1 MVGAEGT
8 SQKRVSASG
17 NQYLS
22 RVVSFTKFMT
32 AEDRPDSAG
41 TFKAFAIAEGILLII
56 LGVLALIF
64 PVLASVWVTGVIAV
78 VFLVGGVV
86 GWISNLARSK
96 RMGRWICFWRLV
108 VSTLFIVAGASM
120 ISNFRSPADAAEQ
133 VATLSLAI
141 GIVFL
146 VEGVVAFF
154 NGLSHSNRPGAGW
167 AIANG
172 LITFILGLLIVTLK
186 FWGLLWVLGVL
197 VGISFLFSGID
208 LIALSST
215 IHNDQEPPA
224 AALSARSQRL
234 STSERKGPSFS
245 LGPCLCLDPAQSPPL
260 QP

>member
-1 MVGAEGT
+1 
-8 SQKRVSASG
+8 
-17 NQYLS
+17 
-22 RVVSFTKFMT
+22 MT
-32 AEDRPDSAG
+32 ADDRPDSLG

-56 LGVLALIF
+56 LGVLALVF

-146 VEGVVAFF
+146 VVGVVAFF

-167 AIANG
+167 AVANG
-172 LITFILGLLIVTLK
+172 VITFILGLLIVTLK

-215 IHNDQEPPA
+215 IHNDQDPPA
-224 AALSARSQRL
+224 AA
-234 STSERKGPSFS
+234 
-245 LGPCLCLDPAQSPPL
+245 
-260 QP
+260 

>member
-1 MVGAEGT
+1 
-8 SQKRVSASG
+8 
-17 NQYLS
+17 
-22 RVVSFTKFMT
+22 MT
-32 AEDRPDSAG
+32 ADDRPDSVG

-64 PVLASVWVTGVIAV
+64 PVIASVWVTGVIAV

-154 NGLSHSNRPGAGW
+154 NGLSHSKRPGAGW

-172 LITFILGLLIVTLK
+172 VITFILGLMIVTLK
-186 FWGLLWVLGVL
+186 FWGLLWVLGAL

-215 IHNDQEPPA
+215 C
-224 AALSARSQRL
+224 LL
-234 STSERKGPSFS
+234 YTSPS
-245 LGPCLCLDPAQSPPL
+245 PRD
-260 QP
+260 

>member
-1 MVGAEGT
+1 
-8 SQKRVSASG
+8 
-17 NQYLS
+17 
-22 RVVSFTKFMT
+22 MT
-32 AEDRPDSAG
+32 ADDRPDSLG
-41 TFKAFAIAEGILLII
+41 TFKAFAIAEGILLMI
-56 LGVLALIF
+56 LGVLALVF

-172 LITFILGLLIVTLK
+172 VITFILGLLIVTLK

-215 IHNDQEPPA
+215 IHNDQDPPA
-224 AALSARSQRL
+224 AA
-234 STSERKGPSFS
+234 
-245 LGPCLCLDPAQSPPL
+245 
-260 QP
+260 

>member
-1 MVGAEGT
+1 
-8 SQKRVSASG
+8 
-17 NQYLS
+17 
-22 RVVSFTKFMT
+22 MT
-32 AEDRPDSAG
+32 GDDRPDSVG

-64 PVLASVWVTGVIAV
+64 PVIASVWVTGVIAV

-133 VATLSLAI
+133 VATLSLTI

-154 NGLSHSNRPGAGW
+154 NGLSHSKRPGAGW

-172 LITFILGLLIVTLK
+172 VITFILGLMIVTLK
-186 FWGLLWVLGVL
+186 FWGLLWVLGAL

-208 LIALSST
+208 LIAFSST
-215 IHNDQEPPA
+215 IHNDQDPPA
-224 AALSARSQRL
+224 AA
-234 STSERKGPSFS
+234 
-245 LGPCLCLDPAQSPPL
+245 
-260 QP
+260 

>member
-1 MVGAEGT
+1 MARLPRMELRIRAEGT
-8 SQKRVSASG
+8 SQNQVNRG
-17 NQYLS
+17 RNQYLS
-22 RVVSFTKFMT
+22 GVVFETQVMPID
-32 AEDRPDSAG
+32 DRPDSVG
-41 TFKAFAIAEGILLII
+41 MLKAFAISEGILLII
-56 LGVLALIF
+56 LGLLALIF
-64 PVLASVWVTGVIAV
+64 PVIASVWVTGVIAV

-120 ISNFRSPADAAEQ
+120 ISNFRSPADAAGQ
-133 VATLSLAI
+133 VAALSLAI

-146 VEGVVAFF
+146 VEGAVAFF
-154 NGLSHSNRPGAGW
+154 NGLSHSKRPGAGW

-172 LITFILGLLIVTLK
+172 VVTFILGLLIVTLK

-215 IHNDQEPPA
+215 IHNDQDPPA
-224 AALSARSQRL
+224 AA
-234 STSERKGPSFS
+234 
-245 LGPCLCLDPAQSPPL
+245 
-260 QP
+260 

>member
-1 MVGAEGT
+1 MARLPWLELTGGTEGT

-22 RVVSFTKFMT
+22 GVVSFTKFMT
-32 AEDRPDSAG
+32 AEERPDSLG
-41 TFKAFAIAEGILLII
+41 TFKAFAIVEGILLII
-56 LGVLALIF
+56 LGVIALIF
-64 PVLASVWVTGVIAV
+64 PVIASVWVTGVIAV

-167 AIANG
+167 AVANG
-172 LITFILGLLIVTLK
+172 VITFILGLLIVTLK

-215 IHNDQEPPA
+215 IHNDQDPPA
-224 AALSARSQRL
+224 AA
-234 STSERKGPSFS
+234 
-245 LGPCLCLDPAQSPPL
+245 
-260 QP
+260 

>member
-1 MVGAEGT
+1 
-8 SQKRVSASG
+8 
-17 NQYLS
+17 
-22 RVVSFTKFMT
+22 MT
-32 AEDRPDSAG
+32 ADDRSDSVG

-56 LGVLALIF
+56 LGVLALVF
-64 PVLASVWVTGVIAV
+64 PVIASVWVTGVIAV

-96 RMGRWICFWRLV
+96 HMGRWICFWRLV

-172 LITFILGLLIVTLK
+172 VVTFILGLLIVTLK
-186 FWGLLWVLGVL
+186 FWGLLWVLGAL

-215 IHNDQEPPA
+215 IHNDQDPPA
-224 AALSARSQRL
+224 AA
-234 STSERKGPSFS
+234 
-245 LGPCLCLDPAQSPPL
+245 
-260 QP
+260 

>member
-1 MVGAEGT
+1 
-8 SQKRVSASG
+8 
-17 NQYLS
+17 
-22 RVVSFTKFMT
+22 MT
-32 AEDRPDSAG
+32 IDDRPDSIG
-41 TFKAFAIAEGILLII
+41 TFQAFAIAEGILLII

-120 ISNFRSPADAAEQ
+120 ISNFRSPADAAGQ
-133 VATLSLAI
+133 VAALSLAI

-154 NGLSHSNRPGAGW
+154 NGLSHSSRPGAGW

-172 LITFILGLLIVTLK
+172 VITFSISLLLGTLGAVGFVWMANRLPNKGLL
-186 FWGLLWVLGVL
+186 
-197 VGISFLFSGID
+197 
-208 LIALSST
+208 
-215 IHNDQEPPA
+215 DQK
-224 AALSARSQRL
+224 R
-234 STSERKGPSFS
+234 
-245 LGPCLCLDPAQSPPL
+245 
-260 QP
+260 

>member
-1 MVGAEGT
+1 MST
-8 SQKRVSASG
+8 D
-17 NQYLS
+17 
-22 RVVSFTKFMT
+22 
-32 AEDRPDSAG
+32 DRPSSAE

-56 LGVLALIF
+56 LGLLALIF

-120 ISNFRSPADAAEQ
+120 ISNFRSPAEAAEQ
-133 VATLSLAI
+133 VATLSLTI

-154 NGLSHSNRPGAGW
+154 NGLFHSKRPGAGW

-172 LITFILGLLIVTLK
+172 VITFILGLMIVTLK
-186 FWGLLWVLGVL
+186 FWGLLWVLGAL
-197 VGISFLFSGID
+197 VGISFMFSGID

-215 IHNDQEPPA
+215 IHNDQDPPA
-224 AALSARSQRL
+224 AA
-234 STSERKGPSFS
+234 
-245 LGPCLCLDPAQSPPL
+245 
-260 QP
+260 

>member
-1 MVGAEGT
+1 
-8 SQKRVSASG
+8 
-17 NQYLS
+17 
-22 RVVSFTKFMT
+22 MT
-32 AEDRPDSAG
+32 ADDRPDSLR
-41 TFKAFAIAEGILLII
+41 TFKAFAVAEGILLII
-56 LGVLALIF
+56 LGVLALVF

-167 AIANG
+167 AVANG
-172 LITFILGLLIVTLK
+172 VITFILGLLIVTLK

-215 IHNDQEPPA
+215 IHNDQDPPA
-224 AALSARSQRL
+224 AA
-234 STSERKGPSFS
+234 
-245 LGPCLCLDPAQSPPL
+245 
-260 QP
+260 

>member
-1 MVGAEGT
+1 
-8 SQKRVSASG
+8 
-17 NQYLS
+17 
-22 RVVSFTKFMT
+22 MT
-32 AEDRPDSAG
+32 ADDRPDSLG

-56 LGVLALIF
+56 LGVLALVF

-154 NGLSHSNRPGAGW
+154 NGLAHSNRPGAGW
-167 AIANG
+167 AVANG
-172 LITFILGLLIVTLK
+172 VITFILGLLIVTLK

-215 IHNDQEPPA
+215 IHNDQDPPA
-224 AALSARSQRL
+224 AA
-234 STSERKGPSFS
+234 
-245 LGPCLCLDPAQSPPL
+245 
-260 QP
+260 

>member
-1 MVGAEGT
+1 MARLTRLELKVGAEGT
-8 SQKRVSASG
+8 SQNQDRSWG

-22 RVVSFTKFMT
+22 RVVSFTNFMT
-32 AEDRPDSAG
+32 MDDRPDSIG
-41 TFKAFAIAEGILLII
+41 TFQAFAIAEGILLII

-120 ISNFRSPADAAEQ
+120 ISNFRSPADAAGQ

-154 NGLSHSNRPGAGW
+154 NGLAHSNRPGAGW

-172 LITFILGLLIVTLK
+172 VITFILGLLIVTLK

-215 IHNDQEPPA
+215 IHNDQDPPA
-224 AALSARSQRL
+224 AA
-234 STSERKGPSFS
+234 
-245 LGPCLCLDPAQSPPL
+245 
-260 QP
+260 

>member
-1 MVGAEGT
+1 
-8 SQKRVSASG
+8 
-17 NQYLS
+17 
-22 RVVSFTKFMT
+22 MT

-96 RMGRWICFWRLV
+96 GMGRWICFWRLV
-108 VSTLFIVAGASM
+108 VSTLFIVAVASM

-167 AIANG
+167 AVANG
-172 LITFILGLLIVTLK
+172 VITFILGLLIVTLK

-215 IHNDQEPPA
+215 IHNDQDPPA
-224 AALSARSQRL
+224 AA
-234 STSERKGPSFS
+234 
-245 LGPCLCLDPAQSPPL
+245 
-260 QP
+260 

>member
-1 MVGAEGT
+1 
-8 SQKRVSASG
+8 
-17 NQYLS
+17 
-22 RVVSFTKFMT
+22 MT
-32 AEDRPDSAG
+32 ADDRPDSVG

-56 LGVLALIF
+56 FGVLALIF
-64 PVLASVWVTGVIAV
+64 PVIASVWVTGVIAV

-154 NGLSHSNRPGAGW
+154 NGLSHSKRPGAGW

-172 LITFILGLLIVTLK
+172 VITFILGLVIVTLK
-186 FWGLLWVLGVL
+186 FWGLLWVLGAL

-215 IHNDQEPPA
+215 IHNDQDPPA
-224 AALSARSQRL
+224 AA
-234 STSERKGPSFS
+234 
-245 LGPCLCLDPAQSPPL
+245 
-260 QP
+260 

>member
-1 MVGAEGT
+1 M
-8 SQKRVSASG
+8 
-17 NQYLS
+17 
-22 RVVSFTKFMT
+22 
-32 AEDRPDSAG
+32 
-41 TFKAFAIAEGILLII
+41 
-56 LGVLALIF
+56 
-64 PVLASVWVTGVIAV
+64 IAV
-78 VFLVGGVV
+78 VFLVGGMV
-86 GWISNLARSK
+86 GWISNLARAK
-96 RMGRWICFWRLV
+96 RMGRWNCFWRLV

-172 LITFILGLLIVTLK
+172 VVTFILGLLIVTLK
-186 FWGLLWVLGVL
+186 FWGLLWVLGAL

-215 IHNDQEPPA
+215 IHNDQDPPA
-224 AALSARSQRL
+224 AA
-234 STSERKGPSFS
+234 
-245 LGPCLCLDPAQSPPL
+245 
-260 QP
+260 

>member
-1 MVGAEGT
+1 
-8 SQKRVSASG
+8 
-17 NQYLS
+17 
-22 RVVSFTKFMT
+22 MT

-64 PVLASVWVTGVIAV
+64 PVIASVWVTGVIAV

-154 NGLSHSNRPGAGW
+154 NGLSHSKRPGAGW

-172 LITFILGLLIVTLK
+172 VITFILGLMIVTLK
-186 FWGLLWVLGVL
+186 FWGLLWVLGAL

-215 IHNDQEPPA
+215 IHNDQDPPA
-224 AALSARSQRL
+224 AA
-234 STSERKGPSFS
+234 
-245 LGPCLCLDPAQSPPL
+245 
-260 QP
+260 

>member
-1 MVGAEGT
+1 
-8 SQKRVSASG
+8 
-17 NQYLS
+17 
-22 RVVSFTKFMT
+22 MT
-32 AEDRPDSAG
+32 ADDRPDSVG

-56 LGVLALIF
+56 LGVLSLIF
-64 PVLASVWVTGVIAV
+64 PVIASVWVTGVIAV

-172 LITFILGLLIVTLK
+172 VITFILGLLIVTLK
-186 FWGLLWVLGVL
+186 FWGLLWDLGVL

-224 AALSARSQRL
+224 AA
-234 STSERKGPSFS
+234 
-245 LGPCLCLDPAQSPPL
+245 
-260 QP
+260 

>member
-1 MVGAEGT
+1 
-8 SQKRVSASG
+8 
-17 NQYLS
+17 
-22 RVVSFTKFMT
+22 MT
-32 AEDRPDSAG
+32 ADDRPDSLG

-56 LGVLALIF
+56 LGVLALVF

-167 AIANG
+167 AVANG
-172 LITFILGLLIVTLK
+172 VITFILGLLIVTLK

-208 LIALSST
+208 LIAFSST
-215 IHNDQEPPA
+215 IHNDQDPPA
-224 AALSARSQRL
+224 AA
-234 STSERKGPSFS
+234 
-245 LGPCLCLDPAQSPPL
+245 
-260 QP
+260 

>member
-1 MVGAEGT
+1 
-8 SQKRVSASG
+8 
-17 NQYLS
+17 
-22 RVVSFTKFMT
+22 MT
-32 AEDRPDSAG
+32 ADDRPDSLG

-56 LGVLALIF
+56 LGVLALVF

-154 NGLSHSNRPGAGW
+154 NGLSHSNRPGADW
-167 AIANG
+167 AVANG
-172 LITFILGLLIVTLK
+172 VITFILGLLIVTLK

-215 IHNDQEPPA
+215 IHNDQDPPA
-224 AALSARSQRL
+224 AA
-234 STSERKGPSFS
+234 
-245 LGPCLCLDPAQSPPL
+245 
-260 QP
+260 

>member
-1 MVGAEGT
+1 
-8 SQKRVSASG
+8 
-17 NQYLS
+17 
-22 RVVSFTKFMT
+22 MT
-32 AEDRPDSAG
+32 ADDRPDSLG

-56 LGVLALIF
+56 LGVLALVF

-141 GIVFL
+141 GIVFV

-167 AIANG
+167 AVANG
-172 LITFILGLLIVTLK
+172 VITFILGLLIVTLK

-215 IHNDQEPPA
+215 IHNDQDPPA
-224 AALSARSQRL
+224 AA
-234 STSERKGPSFS
+234 
-245 LGPCLCLDPAQSPPL
+245 
-260 QP
+260 